1 MNQDVAIPTK
11 TTEHDNID
19 AAYRSFALFRSP
31 RGPVHDVGLL
41 PRERAVIAAVIRK
54 GADPDVVE
62 EHLEELEMLL
72 DTAGADVVGQLTQ
85 ERDRPDIST
94 AFGKGKVEE
103 LKELVES
110 SNASSVVFDDELSPA
125 QVRNLEEALKVKVLD
140 RSGVILDIFA
150 AHARTV
156 EARTQVELAQLEYLL
171 PRLTRMW
178 THLSKQ
184 FGGIGT
190 KGPGET
196 QIETDRRMYRTRM
209 QRLRE
214 KLRDIDMQRVV
225 QRKGREGLPRFAL
238 VGYTNAGKSSLMRV
252 LTRAD
257 VYVQDQL
264 FATLDTTVRN
274 FELPSGQK
282 ALISDTVGFIR
293 KLPTQLVASFRST
306 LTETLEADILLHV
319 VDISNPH
326 YREQMA
332 VVEQT
337 LQELGAVETPVIVVF
352 NKIDVV
358 PDRETMDDAEAE
370 NPGCVFVSAHRGV
383 NIEKLL
389 HVMQAT
395 HEESAILRMLRI
407 PYEEMNIV
415 ARLYTEVEVL
425 QRSDE
430 DSGVLLSV
438 RVPADQLAPFTARYR
453 QYVTI
458 EQQPQQTLPTAL

>member
-1 MNQDVAIPTK
+1 
-11 TTEHDNID
+11 
-19 AAYRSFALFRSP
+19 
-31 RGPVHDVGLL
+31 VHDVGLL

-54 GADPDVVE
+54 GADPAIVE
-62 EHLEELEMLL
+62 EHLDELEMLL
-72 DTAGADVVGQLTQ
+72 DTAGADAVQRLTQ
-85 ERDRPDIST
+85 ERERPDIST
-94 AFGKGKVEE
+94 ALGKGKVEE

-110 SNASSVVFDDELSPA
+110 SNATSVVFDDELSPA
-125 QVRNLEEALKVKVLD
+125 QVRNLEEVLKVKVLD

-214 KLRDIDMQRVV
+214 KLREIDVQRVV

-252 LTRAD
+252 LTKAD

-264 FATLDTTVRN
+264 FATLDTTVRGLA
-274 FELPSGQK
+274 LPSGHK

-293 KLPTQLVASFRST
+293 KLPAQLVASFRST
-306 LTETLEADILLHV
+306 LNETLEADILLHV

-326 YREQMA
+326 YREHMA

-337 LQELGAVETPVIVVF
+337 LTDLGASDTPVIVVF
-352 NKIDVV
+352 NKIDALT
-358 PDRETMDDAEAE
+358 DSATMDDAEAE
-370 NPGCVFVSAHRGV
+370 SPGCVFVSAQRGV
-383 NIEKLL
+383 NIERLL
-389 HVMQAT
+389 HVMQT
-395 HEESAILRMLRI
+395 TYEESAILRLLRI
-407 PYEEMNIV
+407 PYEEMNVV
-415 ARLYTEVEVL
+415 ARLYSEVEVL
-425 QRSDE
+425 QRSDD
-430 DSGVLLSV
+430 DSAVLLSV
-438 RVPADQLAPFTARYR
+438 RVPADQLAPFMARYR
-453 QYVTI
+453 RYVTTDAPI
-458 EQQPQQTLPTAL
+458 PTTVS

>member
-1 MNQDVAIPTK
+1 M
-11 TTEHDNID
+11 
-19 AAYRSFALFRSP
+19 
-31 RGPVHDVGLL
+31 HDVGIL

-54 GADPDVVE
+54 GADPATVE
-62 EHLEELEMLL
+62 EHLDELEMLL
-72 DTAGADVVGQLTQ
+72 DTAGADVLQRLTQ
-85 ERDRPDIST
+85 ERERPDIST
-94 AFGKGKVEE
+94 ALGKGKVEE

-110 SNASSVVFDDELSPA
+110 TNANSVVFDDELSPA

-156 EARTQVELAQLEYLL
+156 ESRTQVELAQLEYLL

-214 KLRDIDMQRVV
+214 KLREIDIQRVV

-252 LTRAD
+252 LTKAD

-264 FATLDTTVRN
+264 FATLDTTVRTLS
-274 FELPSGQK
+274 LPSGQK

-306 LTETLEADILLHV
+306 LNETLEADILLHV

-326 YREQMA
+326 YREHMA
-332 VVEQT
+332 VVEKT
-337 LQELGAVETPVIVVF
+337 LNDLGASDTPVIVVF
-352 NKIDVV
+352 NKIDAL
-358 PDRETMDDAEAE
+358 DDSATMDDAEAE
-370 NPGCVFVSAHRGV
+370 SPGCVFVSAQRGV
-383 NIEKLL
+383 NIERLL
-389 HVMQAT
+389 HVMQST
-395 HEESAILRMLRI
+395 YEESAILRLLSI
-407 PYEEMNIV
+407 PYEEMNVV
-415 ARLYTEVEVL
+415 ARLYSEVEVL

-430 DSGVLLSV
+430 DSAVLLSV
-438 RVPADQLAPFTARYR
+438 RVPADQLAPFMARYR
-453 QYVTI
+453 RYVTN
-458 EQQPQQTLPTAL
+458 EAPLPSTVH

>member
-1 MNQDVAIPTK
+1 M
-11 TTEHDNID
+11 
-19 AAYRSFALFRSP
+19 
-31 RGPVHDVGLL
+31 
-41 PRERAVIAAVIRK
+41 IAAVIRK
-54 GADPDVVE
+54 GADPNVVD
-62 EHLEELEMLL
+62 EHLDELSMLL
-72 DTAGADVVGQLTQ
+72 DTAGADVVGRLTQ

-94 AFGKGKVEE
+94 AIGKGKVDE
-103 LKELVES
+103 LHELVETS
-110 SNASSVVFDDELSPA
+110 GASSVVFDDELSPA

-140 RSGVILDIFA
+140 RSNVILDIFA
-150 AHARTV
+150 AHARTL

-214 KLRDIDMQRVV
+214 KLKEIDVQRMV

-252 LTRAD
+252 LTQAD

-264 FATLDTTVRN
+264 FATLDTTVRT
-274 FELPSGQK
+274 FSLPSGQK

-306 LTETLEADILLHV
+306 LAETLEADILLHV
-319 VDISNPH
+319 VDVSNQH
-326 YREQMA
+326 YREHMA
-332 VVEQT
+332 VVEAT
-337 LQELGAVETPVIVVF
+337 LNDLGASDTPIIVVF
-352 NKIDVV
+352 NKIDRVAQ
-358 PDRETMDDAEAE
+358 RELLDDAEAE
-370 NPGCVFVSAHRGV
+370 SPGCVFVSAQRGI
-383 NIEKLL
+383 NIDRLL
-389 HVMQAT
+389 HVMQST
-395 HEESAILRMLRI
+395 YEESAVLRTLRI
-407 PYEEMNIV
+407 PYENMNIV
-415 ARLYTEVEVL
+415 SRLYHEVEVL
-425 QRSDE
+425 RRSDE
-430 DSGVLLSV
+430 DSDVLLSV

-453 QYVTI
+453 QFVTH
-458 EQQPQQTLPTAL
+458 ELPTHSTPL

>member
-1 MNQDVAIPTK
+1 MNDI
-11 TTEHDNID
+11 
-19 AAYRSFALFRSP
+19 
-31 RGPVHDVGLL
+31 GLL

-54 GADPDVVE
+54 GADPATVE
-62 EHLEELEMLL
+62 EHLDELEMLL
-72 DTAGADVVGQLTQ
+72 DTAGADAVQRLTQ
-85 ERDRPDIST
+85 ERERPDIST
-94 AFGKGKVEE
+94 ALGKGKVEE
-103 LKELVES
+103 LKELVEN
-110 SNASSVVFDDELSPA
+110 SNATSVVFDDELSPA

-214 KLRDIDMQRVV
+214 KLREIDVQRLV

-252 LTRAD
+252 LTKAD

-264 FATLDTTVRN
+264 FATLDTTVRTLG
-274 FELPSGQK
+274 LPSGQK

-306 LTETLEADILLHV
+306 LNETLEADILLHV

-326 YREQMA
+326 YREHMA

-337 LQELGAVETPVIVVF
+337 LIDLGASDTPVIVVF
-352 NKIDVV
+352 NKIDALA
-358 PDRETMDDAEAE
+358 DSATMDDAEAE
-370 NPGCVFVSAHRGV
+370 NPGCVFVSAQRGV
-383 NIEKLL
+383 NIERLL
-389 HVMQAT
+389 RVMQT
-395 HEESAILRMLRI
+395 TYEESAIMRLLRI
-407 PYEEMNIV
+407 PYEEMNVV
-415 ARLYTEVEVL
+415 ARLYSEVEVL
-425 QRSDE
+425 QRSDD
-430 DSGVLLSV
+430 DSAVLLSV
-438 RVPADQLAPFTARYR
+438 RVPADQLAPFMARYR
-453 QYVTI
+453 PYVTT
-458 EQQPQQTLPTAL
+458 EFSLPSTVH

>member
-1 MNQDVAIPTK
+1 MQAVS
-11 TTEHDNID
+11 
-19 AAYRSFALFRSP
+19 RSFAPLFSH
-31 RGPVHDVGLL
+31 RGFVHDVGVL

-54 GADPDVVE
+54 GADPAIVE
-62 EHLEELEMLL
+62 EHLDELEMLL
-72 DTAGADVVGQLTQ
+72 DTAGADAVQRLTQ
-85 ERDRPDIST
+85 ERERPDIST

-110 SNASSVVFDDELSPA
+110 SNATSVVFDDELSPA

-214 KLRDIDMQRVV
+214 KLREIDVQRVV

-252 LTRAD
+252 LTKAD

-264 FATLDTTVRN
+264 FATLDTTVRTLG
-274 FELPSGQK
+274 LPSGQK

-306 LTETLEADILLHV
+306 LNETLEADILLHV

-326 YREQMA
+326 YREHMA

-337 LQELGAVETPVIVVF
+337 LHDLGASDTPLIVVF
-352 NKIDVV
+352 NKIDALT
-358 PDRETMDDAEAE
+358 DSATMDDAEAE
-370 NPGCVFVSAHRGV
+370 SPGCVFVSAQRGV
-383 NIEKLL
+383 NIERLL
-389 HVMQAT
+389 HVMQST
-395 HEESAILRMLRI
+395 YEESAILRLLRI
-407 PYEEMNIV
+407 PYEEMNVV
-415 ARLYTEVEVL
+415 ARLYSEVEVL

-430 DSGVLLSV
+430 DSAVLLSV
-438 RVPADQLAPFTARYR
+438 RVPADQLAPFMARYR
-453 QYVTI
+453 RYVTN
-458 EQQPQQTLPTAL
+458 EAPFPSTVH

>member
-1 MNQDVAIPTK
+1 MNRTFV
-11 TTEHDNID
+11 
-19 AAYRSFALFRSP
+19 SFFSP
-31 RGPVHDVGLL
+31 RGTVHDVGVL
-41 PRERAVIAAVIRK
+41 PRERAIIAAVIRK
-54 GADPDVVE
+54 GADPVTVE
-62 EHLEELEMLL
+62 EHLDELEMLL
-72 DTAGADVVGQLTQ
+72 DTAGAEVAGRLTQ

-156 EARTQVELAQLEYLL
+156 ESRTQVELAQLEYLL

-214 KLRDIDMQRVV
+214 KLKEIDVQRVV

-252 LTRAD
+252 LTKAD

-264 FATLDTTVRN
+264 FATLDTTVRT
-274 FELPSGQK
+274 FALPSGQK
-282 ALISDTVGFIR
+282 ALVSDTVGFIR
-293 KLPTQLVASFRST
+293 KLPPQLVASFRST

-337 LQELGAVETPVIVVF
+337 LNDLGASDTPVIVVF
-352 NKIDVV
+352 NKIDVLLE
-358 PDRETMDDAEAE
+358 PATMDDAETE
-370 NPGCVFVSAHRGV
+370 SPGCVFVSAHRGL
-383 NIEKLL
+383 NIDRLL
-389 HVMQAT
+389 HVMQST
-395 HEESAILRMLRI
+395 YEESAILRLLRI
-407 PYEEMNIV
+407 PYEEMNVV
-415 ARLYTEVEVL
+415 ARLYGEVEVL
-425 QRSDE
+425 RRSDE
-430 DSGVLLSV
+430 DSAVLLSV

-453 QYVTI
+453 RYVTT
-458 EQQPQQTLPTAL
+458 EQSSQPTAL